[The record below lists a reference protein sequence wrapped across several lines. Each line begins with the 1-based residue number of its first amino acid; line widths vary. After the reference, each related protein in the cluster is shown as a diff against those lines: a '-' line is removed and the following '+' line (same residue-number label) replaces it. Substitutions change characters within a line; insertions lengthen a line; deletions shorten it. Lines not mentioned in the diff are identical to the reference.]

1 MAHYQIQVILAPSEE
16 TPRGVKSVFL
26 AGTTTKVDAIDWR
39 VALAA
44 SLSETNITV
53 YNPYRVDWDNT
64 WREDVNFPPY
74 RQQVEWELDKQEK
87 ADMVVIYFHPAT
99 QAPISLLELGLC
111 ARKPGKA
118 IVLCPQGYWKTGT
131 NSSLFNFSTDKD
143 VLCSLGR
150 APSHLC
156 SFTTAS
162 YAYLVLHPH
171 LTTLSL
177 CP

>member
-1 MAHYQIQVILAPSEE
+1 MIWKSILKYIHSFRSMAHYQIQVILAPSEE

-74 RQQVEWELDKQEK
+74 RRQVEWELDKQEK

-99 QAPISLLELGLC
+99 QAPISLLELGLY
-111 ARKPGKA
+111 AS
-118 IVLCPQGYWKTGT
+118 
-131 NSSLFNFSTDKD
+131 N
-143 VLCSLGR
+143 GR
-150 APSHLC
+150 GRSCQAE
-156 SFTTAS
+156 
-162 YAYLVLHPH
+162 V
-171 LTTLSL
+171 
-177 CP
+177 

>member
-1 MAHYQIQVILAPSEE
+1 MTIVSSRKDTDPVAHLDP
-16 TPRGVKSVFL
+16 T
-26 AGTTTKVDAIDWR
+26 
-39 VALAA
+39 
-44 SLSETNITV
+44 
-53 YNPYRVDWDNT
+53 
-64 WREDVNFPPY
+64 DVLGPP
-74 RQQVEWELDKQEK
+74 
-87 ADMVVIYFHPAT
+87 
-99 QAPISLLELGLC
+99 
-111 ARKPGKA
+111 
-118 IVLCPQGYWKTGT
+118 KTGT

>member
-1 MAHYQIQVILAPSEE
+1 MIWKSILKYIHSFRSMAHYQIQVILAPSEE

-111 ARKPGKA
+111 AS
-118 IVLCPQGYWKTGT
+118 
-131 NSSLFNFSTDKD
+131 N
-143 VLCSLGR
+143 GR
-150 APSHLC
+150 GRSCQAE
-156 SFTTAS
+156 
-162 YAYLVLHPH
+162 V
-171 LTTLSL
+171 
-177 CP
+177 